1 MRFNNNAQSKFNAV
15 FSILPQHIQSGIS
28 LKSTHIKTGFE
39 KNEKIMGRY
48 RPPQPVGSK
57 YITAEGH
64 KRLTEEHDY
73 LWRKKRPEVTRIL
86 AAAAAEGDRSENA
99 EYIYRKK
106 ELREIDARVRFL
118 RKRLDNMVIV
128 ERIPADTD
136 KVYFGAWVTIEDVEG
151 TEKTYRIVGPDE
163 FDPKLAYISMDSPM
177 GKALLGKSLDDEIS
191 ITVDTKDGQQISSY
205 IINEIRYKLD
215 KN

>member
-1 MRFNNNAQSKFNAV
+1 
-15 FSILPQHIQSGIS
+15 
-28 LKSTHIKTGFE
+28 
-39 KNEKIMGRY
+39 MGRY

-57 YITAEGH
+57 YITTEGH

-73 LWRKKRPEVTRIL
+73 LWKKKRPEVTRIL

-118 RKRLDNMVIV
+118 RKRLDNMVV
-128 ERIPADTD
+128 VDRIPANTD
-136 KVYFGAWVTIEDVEG
+136 KVYFGAWVTIEDNEG
-151 TEKTYRIVGPDE
+151 VEKTYRIVGPDE
-163 FDPKLAYISMDSPM
+163 FDPKLGYISMDSPM

-191 ITVDTKDGQQISSY
+191 ISIDTGGDKQRRSY
-205 IINEIRYKLD
+205 IINEIRYSK
-215 KN
+215 